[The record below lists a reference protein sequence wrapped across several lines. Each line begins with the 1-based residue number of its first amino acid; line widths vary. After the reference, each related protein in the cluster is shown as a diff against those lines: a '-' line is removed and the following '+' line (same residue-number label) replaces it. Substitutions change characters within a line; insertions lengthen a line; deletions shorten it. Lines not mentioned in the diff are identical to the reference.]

1 MRHVVSAEQYFE
13 SLSTNTALTV
23 TLNQYFSNI
32 PSFLFEGLDNI
43 DPSSSKLSY
52 RRAFEHTADEIIDHQ
67 IFLLE
72 KLSVI
77 PNIIQ
82 REDLLVRA
90 GYDTIALRLNESY
103 LETLELVNENV
114 LTSVM
119 NFLKSTVD
127 DPDPTQKTL
136 NIIRLVS
143 DLIGIVPFKWAGI
156 PIDIVSNVLSALI
169 SLYKEEY
176 FAMSLSLL
184 AAIDVTHATAFT
196 KTALKPI
203 SKLLEPVLKI
213 LCRNGAST
221 IAVEKA
227 VLELKDGIIRIGGDS
242 LLDTAIQY
250 FKSIGEFMATT
261 VISVI
266 KQIAGF
272 IDAVLNIVTVGTA
285 KEIGKFKNLVD
296 KIIPRISATA
306 KNFDTAANLLKQKG
320 VTVKAGDTVLTSKG
334 KEVLATSKLGKKTI
348 VADLRT
354 AATETPDYLNK
365 LTNAVSTD
373 PKFNKTLAN
382 LTPDEKAVAIAAKVE
397 NELIGQ
403 NFEVVKRIIKDPDVA
418 KHLADTYGWVPGKNF
433 LEKLAR
439 SGDVDGVKKFFDVF
453 ISDPAVS
460 KNLSKN
466 EIKALSP
473 FKTRPDAF
481 IAGVKNFD
489 NTVKTL
495 EKAIAG
501 GAKGAIKLRAL
512 QFRRLLLFIARLYWQ
527 KYGSLDCIIKAGVNQ
542 LDSDILNTTL
552 SLATASPN
560 KVNEDDSVSSPTADA
575 IAKSSKADC
584 GKVATAAMATVGH
597 VAQAANF
604 PGSTANLGGT
614 MNMGDDPKKSAE
626 FQENSAEYS
635 KDILK
640 ALGLAADLDV
650 QHALEYNDPAT
661 QVYYADVIKDGHIE
675 INQEGT
681 PAEREA
687 FLNEL
692 IKRGTVK
699 PEQANEIRQKVQ
711 GYIDSGEAPELELPP
726 AKTNESLFRTKGVSG
741 LINN

>member
-13 SLSTNTALTV
+13 SLSTNTALTI
-23 TLNQYFSNI
+23 TLNQYFSNV
-32 PSFLFEGLDNI
+32 PLFLFEGLDNI
-43 DPSSSKLSY
+43 DPSSSELSY

-72 KLSVI
+72 KLSAI

-136 NIIRLVS
+136 NIIRLVL
-143 DLIGIVPFKWAGI
+143 DLIGIVPFTWGGI

-176 FAMSLSLL
+176 FAMSLSLI

-221 IAVEKA
+221 IVVEKA
-227 VLELKDGIIRIGGDS
+227 VLELKDGIIKIGGDS
-242 LLDTAIQY
+242 LLDTVIKY
-250 FKSIGEFMATT
+250 FKAIGEFMANT

-266 KQIAGF
+266 RLIAGF
-272 IDAVLNIVTVGTA
+272 IDTVLNIVTVGTA

-296 KIIPRISATA
+296 KIIPRISSSA
-306 KNFDTAANLLKQKG
+306 KNFDTASKMLAKADTAVKPTDIVISKKGREYLASSPQGKAIVTAKSQAVKTGMELLDDLTKLVKDDSKFMKQIENLPAAEQ
-320 VTVKAGDTVLTSKG
+320 
-334 KEVLATSKLGKKTI
+334 AT
-348 VADLRT
+348 
-354 AATETPDYLNK
+354 
-365 LTNAVSTD
+365 
-373 PKFNKTLAN
+373 
-382 LTPDEKAVAIAAKVE
+382 AIAAKIE
-397 NELIGQ
+397 NQLIGQ
-403 NFEVVKRIIKDPDVA
+403 TYEVSQRIMKDPKLA
-418 KHLADTYGWVPGKNF
+418 KHLAEKYGWVPGKNY
-433 LEKLAR
+433 LGKLAK
-439 SGDVDGVKKFFDVF
+439 SGDVNGVKNFFEVF
-453 ISDPAVS
+453 LSDSKIS
-460 KNLSKN
+460 KNLT
-466 EIKALSP
+466 KAERRALTP
-473 FKTRPDAF
+473 FKARPEAF
-481 IAGVKNFD
+481 VEGLKNFD
-489 NTVKTL
+489 NTIKVL
-495 EKAIAG
+495 EKAAAG

-512 QFRRLLLFIARLYWQ
+512 QFRRLLLFITRLYWQ
-527 KYGSLDCIIKAGVNQ
+527 KFGSLDCIIKAGVNQ

-560 KVNEDDSVSSPTADA
+560 KVNEDGSVSSATADA
-575 IAKSSKADC
+575 IAKASKADC

-614 MNMGDDPKKSAE
+614 ANMGNDPKQAAE
-626 FQENSAEYS
+626 FQENSTKYS
-635 KDILK
+635 KEILK

-661 QVYYADVIKDGHIE
+661 QVYYADVIKDGHIQ

-726 AKTNESLFRTKGVSG
+726 VKTNEGLFRIKQIAG

>member
-136 NIIRLVS
+136 NIIRLVL
-143 DLIGIVPFKWAGI
+143 DLIGIVPFTWGGI

-176 FAMSLSLL
+176 FAMSLSLI

-227 VLELKDGIIRIGGDS
+227 VLDLKDGIIKIGGEG
-242 LLDTAIQY
+242 LLDTVVRY
-250 FKSIGEFMATT
+250 FKSIGEFMANT

-266 KQIAGF
+266 KLIAGF

-296 KIIPRISATA
+296 KIIPRISSSA

-320 VTVKAGDTVLTSKG
+320 VTVKAGDSVLTNTG
-334 KEVLATSKLGKKTI
+334 KEVLATSKVGKKTI
-348 VADLRT
+348 AADLRT
-354 AATETPDYLNK
+354 AAKE
-365 LTNAVSTD
+365 
-373 PKFNKTLAN
+373 
-382 LTPDEKAVAIAAKVE
+382 TPDEKAVAIAAKVE

-418 KHLADTYGWVPGKNF
+418 KHLAATYGWVPGKNF

-489 NTVKTL
+489 NTIKVL
-495 EKAIAG
+495 EKAAAG

-512 QFRRLLLFIARLYWQ
+512 QFRKLLLFITRLYWQ

-560 KVNEDDSVSSPTADA
+560 KVNEDGSVSSPTADA
-575 IAKSSKADC
+575 IAKASKADC

-614 MNMGDDPKKSAE
+614 ANMGDDPKKSAE
-626 FQENSAEYS
+626 FQENSTEYS

-726 AKTNESLFRTKGVSG
+726 VKTNESLFRTKGVSG